1 MRRSAVE
8 RDKKRSNALQSKGWT
23 VLHFTTKELTT
34 NMPGT
39 MQLIRGTIAQYGG
52 VWYKEDA
59 A

>member
-1 MRRSAVE
+1 M
-8 RDKKRSNALQSKGWT
+8 ALAP
-23 VLHFTTKELTT
+23 

-39 MQLIRGTIAQYGG
+39 MQLIRDTIAQYGG